1 MKKSKLIV
9 DHNFDFEL
17 VGIISNAKGY
27 KLTWEIN
34 RALKLNLIK
43 AKDLVLSFIDN
54 NHLTILNYKYET
66 ENNKLLLIKN
76 RGVESDG
83 IPGSFLIP
91 ELQRFD
97 YLLWAR
103 SVDEFD
109 FVLWIDKIKELRVIQ
124 YAIRIDIE
132 KLKSKENL
140 LF

>member
-34 RALKLNLIK
+34 RALKLNFIK
-43 AKDLVLSFIDN
+43 AKDLVLSFIDSN
-54 NHLTILNYKYET
+54 RLTILNYKYET
-66 ENNKLLLIKN
+66 ENSKLLLLKN
-76 RGVESDG
+76 KGVESDG

-91 ELQRFD
+91 EMRRFD
-97 YLLWAR
+97 YLLWTR

-109 FVLWIDKIKELRVIQ
+109 LVLWIDKIKELRVIQ

>member
-17 VGIISNAKGY
+17 AGIISNAKGY

-34 RALKLNLIK
+34 RVLKLNLVK

-66 ENNKLLLIKN
+66 ENSKLLLLKN
-76 RGVESDG
+76 KGVESDG

-109 FVLWIDKIKELRVIQ
+109 FVLWIDKIKELKVIQ

>member
-17 VGIISNAKGY
+17 VGLISNAKGY

-91 ELQRFD
+91 ELKRFD

>member
-34 RALKLNLIK
+34 RALKLNLVK

-103 SVDEFD
+103 SVNKFD
-109 FVLWIDKIKELRVIQ
+109 FVLWIDKIKELKVIQ

>member
-17 VGIISNAKGY
+17 AGIISNAKGY

-34 RALKLNLIK
+34 RALKLNFIK
-43 AKDLVLSFIDN
+43 AKDLVLSFIDSN
-54 NHLTILNYKYET
+54 RLTILNYKYET
-66 ENNKLLLIKN
+66 ENSKLLLLKN
-76 RGVESDG
+76 KGVESD
-83 IPGSFLIP
+83 
-91 ELQRFD
+91 
-97 YLLWAR
+97 
-103 SVDEFD
+103 
-109 FVLWIDKIKELRVIQ
+109 ELRVIQ

>member
-17 VGIISNAKGY
+17 AGIISNAKGY

-34 RALKLNLIK
+34 RTLKLNLVK
-43 AKDLVLSFIDN
+43 AKDLVLSFIDYKN
-54 NHLTILNYKYET
+54 LTILNYKYET
-66 ENNKLLLIKN
+66 ENSKLLLIKN
-76 RGVESDG
+76 RGVESSG
-83 IPGSFLIP
+83 ITGSFLIP

-109 FVLWIDKIKELRVIQ
+109 FVLWIDRIKELKVIQ

>member
-17 VGIISNAKGY
+17 AGIISNAKGY

-109 FVLWIDKIKELRVIQ
+109 LVLWIDKIKELRVIQ
-124 YAIRIDIE
+124 FAIRIDIE

-140 LF
+140 LS

>member
-17 VGIISNAKGY
+17 AGIISNAKGY

-34 RALKLNLIK
+34 RALKLNFIK
-43 AKDLVLSFIDN
+43 AKDLVLSFIDSN
-54 NHLTILNYKYET
+54 RLTILNYKYET
-66 ENNKLLLIKN
+66 ENSKLLLLKN
-76 RGVESDG
+76 KGVESDG

-109 FVLWIDKIKELRVIQ
+109 FVLWIDKIKELKVIQ

>member
-34 RALKLNLIK
+34 RALKFNLVK
-43 AKDLVLSFIDN
+43 AKELVLSFIDN

-109 FVLWIDKIKELRVIQ
+109 LVLWIDKIKELRVIQ

>member
-9 DHNFDFEL
+9 DHDFDFEL

>member
-17 VGIISNAKGY
+17 AGIISNAKGY

-34 RALKLNLIK
+34 RALKLNFIK
-43 AKDLVLSFIDN
+43 AKDLVLSFIDSN
-54 NHLTILNYKYET
+54 RLTILNYKYET
-66 ENNKLLLIKN
+66 ENSKLLLLKN
-76 RGVESDG
+76 KGVESDG

-91 ELQRFD
+91 EMRRFD
-97 YLLWAR
+97 YLLWTR

-109 FVLWIDKIKELRVIQ
+109 LVLWIDKIKELRVIQ

>member
-34 RALKLNLIK
+34 RALKLNFIK
-43 AKDLVLSFIDN
+43 AKDLVLSFIDSN
-54 NHLTILNYKYET
+54 RLTILNYKYET
-66 ENNKLLLIKN
+66 ENSKLLLLKN
-76 RGVESDG
+76 KGVESGG

-103 SVDEFD
+103 PVDEFD
-109 FVLWIDKIKELRVIQ
+109 LVLWIDKIKELRVIQ

>member
-17 VGIISNAKGY
+17 AGIISNAKGY

-34 RALKLNLIK
+34 RVLKLNLVK

-109 FVLWIDKIKELRVIQ
+109 FVLWIDKIKELKVIQ

>member
-34 RALKLNLIK
+34 RALKLNLVK

-83 IPGSFLIP
+83 IPGSFLVP

-109 FVLWIDKIKELRVIQ
+109 FVLWIDKIKELKVIQ

>member
-34 RALKLNLIK
+34 RALKLNFIK
-43 AKDLVLSFIDN
+43 AKDLVLSFIDSN
-54 NHLTILNYKYET
+54 RLTILNYKYET
-66 ENNKLLLIKN
+66 ENGKLLLLKN
-76 RGVESDG
+76 KGVESNG

-103 SVDEFD
+103 SVDELD
-109 FVLWIDKIKELRVIQ
+109 LVLWIDKIKELRVIQ